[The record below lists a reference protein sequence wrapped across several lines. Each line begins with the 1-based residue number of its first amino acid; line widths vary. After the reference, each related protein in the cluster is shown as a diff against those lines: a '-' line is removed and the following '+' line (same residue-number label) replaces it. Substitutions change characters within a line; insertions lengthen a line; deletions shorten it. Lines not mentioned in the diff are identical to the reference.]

1 VHGSIREEGV
11 MIANWVDEIE
21 EDVRTVLNERG
32 SLSAR
37 ELGRR
42 LGVSED
48 TAVSFIGLLAA
59 SGHLVI
65 ERVSLPDAAGVTCD
79 TMTPEVLLTAA

>member
-1 VHGSIREEGV
+1 VHGSIREEAV
-11 MIANWVDEIE
+11 MIGNWVDEIE

-42 LGVSED
+42 LGVSE
-48 TAVSFIGLLAA
+48 ARS
-59 SGHLVI
+59 H
-65 ERVSLPDAAGVTCD
+65 RVARD
-79 TMTPEVLLTAA
+79 PEILLTAA

>member
-1 VHGSIREEGV
+1 

-65 ERVSLPDAAGVTCD
+65 ERVSLPDAARSHRVARD
-79 TMTPEVLLTAA
+79 PEVLLTAA